1 MKAFSNKGVSQVGNR
16 SRGQERSMKRDRK
29 EVDNYQ
35 AIRKNIFEELKD
47 MDFNIKLTHRTVVYC
62 INM

>member
-1 MKAFSNKGVSQVGNR
+1 
-16 SRGQERSMKRDRK
+16 MKRDRK